1 MEFIKE
7 NHDKIT
13 PMDQIFHKF
22 YEKVTEEPFE
32 YIKSSFCDG
41 VIIRRVPD
49 LFDSEIKVKNLML
62 EFGLPVSKVK
72 HANLRNSNDLSEWF
86 IRFDDA
92 HCKCNHDFM

>member
-22 YEKVTEEPFE
+22 YDNVTKEPFE

-49 LFDSEIKVKNLML
+49 LFDS
-62 EFGLPVSKVK
+62 
-72 HANLRNSNDLSEWF
+72 
-86 IRFDDA
+86 
-92 HCKCNHDFM
+92 